1 MEQTKEKPLKLNYK
15 RTFII
20 GLCFF
25 TILLLWQVYNSQC
38 PIMLNYLLRDYLPGK
53 SESDYDYIVGII
65 MALDN
70 LVAIFMIP
78 LTGRLSD
85 KTKTKL
91 GKRIPYIIVGTILSV
106 IAFPFIA
113 ISFVLNSLVGVVI
126 SMAFVLIFMYL
137 YRGPA
142 VSLMPDITPKPLRS
156 TGNGIINFVGY
167 IGAIC
172 GGALYFVKA
181 FKIPDYDN
189 GDYKNTMVNWQI
201 ILPFIL
207 VSILMII
214 ALIILVLTIK
224 ENKILEEMQPE
235 MKRGEE
241 LAATA
246 EKIEEDA
253 PMTKKNKKDLI
264 LILLSV
270 FLWFM
275 AFNSV
280 ETFWSIYCTQ
290 TIGVADSQYS
300 LPTTILVI
308 ASLITFIPGSILSN
322 KIGRKYTIA
331 IGILCCLICM
341 ITMCFINQP
350 GDYLTWKKY
359 AVYVLFVI
367 AGIGWALINVASYPM
382 VVELS
387 PNSKIGKFT
396 GYYYTASMLAQTITP
411 VAIGAIMSFTD
422 FGRKAL
428 FPYSTILFALALI
441 VFMFITNV
449 KPKEENNKK
458 GFEALDND

>member
-1 MEQTKEKPLKLNYK
+1 MEKTTNKPLKLNYK

-38 PIMLNYLLRDYLPGK
+38 PIMLNYLLRDKFGGT
-53 SESDYDYIVGII
+53 EAQYDYIVGVI

-78 LTGRLSD
+78 LTGYLSD

-91 GKRIPYIIVGTILSV
+91 GKRMPYIIVGTVLSV
-106 IAFPFIA
+106 IAFPFIV
-113 ISFVLNSLVGVVI
+113 ISFVLDSLVGLII
-126 SMAFVLIFMYL
+126 SMACVLIFMYL

-156 TGNGIINFVGY
+156 SANGIINFVGY
-167 IGAIC
+167 IGAIM
-172 GGALYFVKA
+172 GGAIYFVQA
-181 FKIPDYDN
+181 FKIPDYDKN
-189 GDYKNTMVNWQI
+189 GGYKNNMNYFDI

-214 ALIILVLTIK
+214 ALIILVSTIK
-224 ENKILEEMQPE
+224 ENKILEEMKDE

-241 LAATA
+241 LSTTA
-246 EKIEEDA
+246 DKVEENK
-253 PMTKKNKKDLI
+253 PMTKKNKKDLF
-264 LILLSV
+264 LILTAVL
-270 FLWFM
+270 LWFM
-275 AFNSV
+275 AFNAV

-290 TIGVADSQYS
+290 TIGNDKSSYT
-300 LPTTILVI
+300 LPTTIMVI
-308 ASLITFIPGSILSN
+308 SSLLTFIPGSMLSN
-322 KIGRKYTIA
+322 KIGRKYTIV
-331 IGILCCLICM
+331 IGIVCCLACM
-341 ITMCFINQP
+341 TTSCFINQP
-350 GDYLTWKKY
+350 NDFEKY
-359 AVYVLFVI
+359 KILIIILFII

-396 GYYYTASMLAQTITP
+396 GYYYTASMFAQTVTP
-411 VAIGAIMSFTD
+411 IVIGAIMSFSS

-441 VFMFITNV
+441 AFMFISNV
-449 KPKEENNKK
+449 KPKKENNKK